1 MNFETMTIEQLEAAN
16 RELDAEKQAIRE
28 KQRELNAAL
37 SKKIEEAEL
46 AREQE
51 RLSQKFGRPVQVLQP
66 AGIETAEAVGTLGA
80 KG

>member
-1 MNFETMTIEQLEAAN
+1 MNFETMTIEQLDAAN

-51 RLSQKFGRPVQVLQP
+51 RLSQKFGRPVKILQP
-66 AGIETAEAVGTLGA
+66 AGIETGEEVGTLGA